1 MKGTEDDGPRIV
13 TVLGTARPGNYTAK
27 ALALARIF
35 HEAVGLP

>member
-27 ALALARIF
+27 ALALEQF
-35 HEAVGLP
+35 LN

>member
-27 ALALARIF
+27 PSR
-35 HEAVGLP
+35 